1 MLRTTCTTHWRRG
14 WVKNECRNDVAAR
27 LRSKRCHGRFGRRQF
42 LDSQSVGA
50 RLKDRHTPDF
60 YMENFVT
67 VKMDESGVVQRRVEA
82 EYMAH
87 FPDTDTH
94 EFQDP
99 YMVMYR
105 EDGPPWH
112 VRSERGWLSSSGDV
126 MLLLGQVHI
135 WRNNVDG
142 VKQVDVKT
150 EDLRVLPER
159 EYGETDKPVLITT
172 ATTQTRG
179 IGMKAHLA
187 ESRLELLSNVR
198 TRHEPA
204 KK

>member
-1 MLRTTCTTHWRRG
+1 MSVITRLLRG
-14 WVKNECRNDVAAR
+14 YGISVVMIALAAGSFWTVSQ
-27 LRSKRCHGRFGRRQF
+27 LELDLSAPASKE
-42 LDSQSVGA
+42 
-50 RLKDRHTPDF
+50 RHTPDF

-67 VKMDESGVVQRRVEA
+67 VKMDESGAVQRRVEA

-112 VRSERGWLSSSGDV
+112 VRSERGWLSSTGDV

-142 VKQVDVKT
+142 DKQVDVKT

>member
-1 MLRTTCTTHWRRG
+1 MSALLRRYGASAVLVVLALGSFWTLS
-14 WVKNECRNDVAAR
+14 R
-27 LRSKRCHGRFGRRQF
+27 LDLELFAPTGDEG
-42 LDSQSVGA
+42 
-50 RLKDRHTPDF
+50 HTPDL

-67 VKMDESGVVQRRVEA
+67 TKMNEHGAVYRRIEA

-94 EFQDP
+94 EFQRP

-105 EDGPPWH
+105 DDAPPWH
-112 VRSERGWLSSSGDV
+112 VRSERGWLSASGDV
-126 MLLLGQVHI
+126 MLLLGKVHI
-135 WRNNVDG
+135 WRNNTSGLKELDI
-142 VKQVDVKT
+142 KT

-172 ATTQTRG
+172 LTSQTRG
-179 IGMKAHLA
+179 VGMKANLA
-187 ESRLELLSNVR
+187 ESRLELLSKVH
-198 TRHEPA
+198 TRHEPV

>member
-1 MLRTTCTTHWRRG
+1 MNAITRLLRGYGTS
-14 WVKNECRNDVAAR
+14 VAMIA
-27 LRSKRCHGRFGRRQF
+27 LAAGSFWTVSQLE
-42 LDSQSVGA
+42 LDLFAPTSE
-50 RLKDRHTPDF
+50 DRHTPDF

-67 VKMDESGVVQRRVEA
+67 VKMDESGAVQRRVEA

-142 VKQVDVKT
+142 DKQVDVKT

-204 KK
+204 KR

>member
-1 MLRTTCTTHWRRG
+1 MSGVMTLLRRYG
-14 WVKNECRNDVAAR
+14 ASVVMIALAAG
-27 LRSKRCHGRFGRRQF
+27 SFWTV
-42 LDSQSVGA
+42 SQLEPDLFAPGSQ
-50 RLKDRHTPDF
+50 DRHTPDF

-67 VKMDESGVVQRRVEA
+67 VKMDEYGAVQRRIEA

-105 EDGPPWH
+105 EDRTPWH
-112 VRSERGWLSSSGDV
+112 VRSERGWLSPRGDV

-135 WRNNVDG
+135 WRNNQDG
-142 VKQVDVKT
+142 VKELDVKT

-179 IGMKAHLA
+179 VGMKAHLA
-187 ESRLELLSNVR
+187 ESRLELLSKVR
-198 TRHEPA
+198 TRHEPS

>member
-1 MLRTTCTTHWRRG
+1 MSTVMKLLRGYGTS
-14 WVKNECRNDVAAR
+14 VAMIVLAAGSFWAISQ
-27 LRSKRCHGRFGRRQF
+27 LE
-42 LDSQSVGA
+42 LDLFAPAPEDS
-50 RLKDRHTPDF
+50 HTPDF

-67 VKMDESGVVQRRVEA
+67 VKMDEFGAVQRRVEA

-105 EDGPPWH
+105 QEGPPWH

-126 MLLLGQVHI
+126 MLLLGQVNI

-142 VKQVDVKT
+142 DKQVDVKT
-150 EDLRVLPER
+150 EDLRVLPEQ
-159 EYGETDKPVLITT
+159 EYGETDRPVLITT

-187 ESRLELLSNVR
+187 ESRLELLSKVR
-198 TRHEPA
+198 TRHVPA

>member
-1 MLRTTCTTHWRRG
+1 
-14 WVKNECRNDVAAR
+14 
-27 LRSKRCHGRFGRRQF
+27 
-42 LDSQSVGA
+42 
-50 RLKDRHTPDF
+50 
-60 YMENFVT
+60 MENFVT
-67 VKMDESGVVQRRVEA
+67 VKMDETGSVQRRVEA
-82 EYMAH
+82 AYMAH
-87 FPDTDTH
+87 FPDTKTH

-105 EDGPPWH
+105 EEGSPWH
-112 VRSERGWLSSSGDV
+112 VRSERGWLSPSGDV
-126 MLLLGQVHI
+126 MLLLGQVNI

-187 ESRLELLSNVR
+187 DSRLELLSNVR

-204 KK
+204 RK